1 MVKKTEIKLLYDLL
15 GVTAQEFY
23 YLTKNSDNFYHTFK
37 IPKRRG
43 GYRIISSPMDKLLEV
58 QRIIYKKILKPNFHP
73 SDHCVGFVHKK
84 NIIDNVMPHLGND
97 YVLKIDLKDF
107 FPSIRFQNIIRIFKR
122 LGYSHRVSYLLT
134 RLCCRNNVL
143 PQGAPTSPTLS
154 NMVMKTCDYRLK
166 IISQIY
172 NLTYTRYAD
181 DLTFSSKECF
191 TTEIV
196 AQIYKVLED
205 SDLQIN
211 QNKTQILG
219 PKDKKII
226 TGISISSGCAKLP
239 RITKRRWKQE
249 FYLIKKY
256 GLFQH
261 MRNIKQI
268 LPTNVSCLQ
277 GQLSFWKMVEPDN
290 KFIADAYKTLN
301 EVISNLSK

>member
-1 MVKKTEIKLLYDLL
+1 MVKKTEIALLYDLL

-23 YLTKNSDNFYHTFK
+23 YLSKNADNLYHTFR

-43 GYRIISSPMDKLLEV
+43 GYRVISSPADNLLEI
-58 QRIIYKKILKPNFHP
+58 QRAIYKKILEPNFYP
-73 SDHCVGFVHKK
+73 RAYCVGFVHTKS
-84 NIIDNVMPHLGND
+84 IVDNVMPHLGND

-107 FPSIRFQNIIRIFKR
+107 FLSIKFHKIIRIFR
-122 LGYSHRVSYLLT
+122 QLGYSYRVSYLLAK
-134 RLCCRNNVL
+134 LCCRCNEL
-143 PQGAPTSPTLS
+143 PQGAPTSPILS
-154 NMVMKTCDYRLK
+154 NMVMEICDSWLEN
-166 IISQIY
+166 ISQTY

-181 DLTFSSKECF
+181 DLTFSSKVDF
-191 TTEIV
+191 SAEIM

-205 SDLQIN
+205 FDFLIN

-249 FYLIKKY
+249 FYLLKKY
-256 GLFQH
+256 GLMQH
-261 MRNIKQI
+261 KQNIKKELSI
-268 LPTNVSCLQ
+268 NVSCLQ
-277 GQLSFWKMVEPDN
+277 GRLSFWKMVEPDN

-301 EVISNLSK
+301 TVISDLAK